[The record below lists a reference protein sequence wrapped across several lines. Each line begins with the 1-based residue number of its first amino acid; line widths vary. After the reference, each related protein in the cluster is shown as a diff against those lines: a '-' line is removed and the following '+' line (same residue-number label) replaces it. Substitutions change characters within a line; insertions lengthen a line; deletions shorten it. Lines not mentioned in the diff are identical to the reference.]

1 MATYEQLSSA
11 LVKADAAGNVEDA
24 KALAD
29 AIRAL
34 TPAPAAAPSP
44 YGSAVPQV
52 TPQGQ
57 VIRQPD
63 AIPSDRPE
71 IPRWGE
77 QNPTGYRLASG
88 ALDMFAPTIEGVSAA
103 GGGMLGLAAGG
114 PALGAVGAGVG
125 YGIGKELTTAAE
137 VALGRRAPR
146 TVQETISEPSENVA
160 LGTVTEAAVGPVV
173 KGVSKILDIG
183 KINALK
189 AKKIATETLGG
200 LDIASI
206 RNMLARGGADVTPA
220 QATEGIGRTSWQAL
234 NERVAG
240 RTVPSAD
247 FKYATQE
254 AQEAA
259 RKASIKS
266 VTPDLAASI
275 RQREAISKPFYEAAD
290 KAVVPIDSELKVL
303 FDRMPAG
310 TMQKAAEIAK
320 LDNRPFIMGTRKAAG
335 TEPTGVLDAAGN
347 PIMRP
352 TPAEIPEITGESM
365 HFIKRALS
373 DIANAPASAQGI
385 GRDTQASTRE
395 VLKDFITAFE
405 TRVPPYA
412 EARNLFQ
419 NLSKPVN
426 QAKVLDTMMKV
437 LEQPGGGERVLP
449 FLNALGQGETALLKK
464 STGFPRYETGDLS
477 KILTPRQ
484 KEAVDSAISQMN
496 RDISI
501 SAQATN
507 GREAMRDVLLN
518 NLKLMRFP
526 SFVDLRAAITNKLL
540 DTVENKVGRSV
551 MDKLTESLK
560 TAKTAEDLFSVLP
573 ASERIHVVKIINDAA
588 NSVKPSQRA
597 IRAGTGVTAE
607 TALTGEN
614 RIFAPRN
621 NLAPEQQNRNSLRP

>member
-34 TPAPAAAPSP
+34 TPAPTAAPSP
-44 YGSAVPQV
+44 YGSAVPQINA
-52 TPQGQ
+52 QGQ

-63 AIPSDRPE
+63 AIPNGRPE
-71 IPRWGE
+71 IPSWGE
-77 QNPTGYRLASG
+77 QNPRTYKLASG
-88 ALDMFAPTIEGVSAA
+88 ALDVAAPTIEGLAAA
-103 GGGMLGLAAGG
+103 GGGVVGLAAGG
-114 PALGAVGAGVG
+114 PPGAALGAGVG

-146 TVQETISEPSENVA
+146 TAQQTISEPSLNVA
-160 LGTVTEAAVGPVV
+160 LGTMGEAAVGPIVR
-173 KGVSKILDIG
+173 GASKVLDIG

-189 AKKIATETLGG
+189 AKQIATETLGG
-200 LDIASI
+200 LDIPSI
-206 RNMLARGGADVTPA
+206 RNMLARGGTDVTPA
-220 QATEGIGRTSWQAL
+220 QATEGIGKTAWQAL

-247 FKYATQE
+247 FKYITQE

-259 RKASIKS
+259 RKAGIKS

-275 RQREAISKPFYEAAD
+275 RQREAMSKPLYEAAD
-290 KAVVPIDSELKVL
+290 KAIVPLDAPMISL
-303 FDRMPAG
+303 FDRMPKG
-310 TMQKAAEIAK
+310 TLEKAAEIAK
-320 LDNRPFIMGTRKAAG
+320 MDGRPFVINN
-335 TEPTGVLDAAGN
+335 PQTGQAF
-347 PIMRP
+347 
-352 TPAEIPEITGESM
+352 PEVTGETL
-365 HFIKRALS
+365 HYIKRALS
-373 DIANAPASAQGI
+373 DIANAPASVQGI
-385 GRDTQASTRE
+385 GRDTQAATRN
-395 VLKDFITAFE
+395 VLDDFIKEFE
-405 TRVPPYA
+405 VRVPPYGQ
-412 EARNLFQ
+412 ARAIFSD
-419 NLSKPVN
+419 LSKPVN

-477 KILTPRQ
+477 KILTPQQ

-526 SFVDLRAAITNKLL
+526 SFIDLRAAITNKLL

-573 ASERIHVVKIINDAA
+573 ASERIRVVKIINDAA

-621 NLAPEQQNRNSLRP
+621 NLTPEQENRNSLRP

>member
-34 TPAPAAAPSP
+34 TPAPDVTPSP

-52 TPQGQ
+52 TPEGQ
-57 VIRQPD
+57 LIRQPD
-63 AIPSDRPE
+63 AIPDGRPMPPE
-71 IPRWGE
+71 WSKRD
-77 QNPTGYRLASG
+77 PTAYRLASG
-88 ALDMFAPTIEGVSAA
+88 ALDVVAPTIEGLAAA
-103 GGGMLGLAAGG
+103 GGGVLGLATGG
-114 PALGAVGAGVG
+114 PLGAALGAGVG
-125 YGIGKELTTAAE
+125 FGIGKELTTAAE

-146 TVQETISEPSENVA
+146 TAQQIISEPSQNVA
-160 LGTVTEAAVGPVV
+160 LGTVSEAAVGPIVR
-173 KGVSKILDIG
+173 GASKVLDIG

-189 AKKIATETLGG
+189 AKQIATETLGG
-200 LDIASI
+200 LDIPSI

-220 QATEGIGRTSWQAL
+220 QATEGIGKTAWQAL

-247 FKYATQE
+247 FKYVTQE

-259 RKASIKS
+259 RKAGIKS

-275 RQREAISKPFYEAAD
+275 RQREAMSKPFYEASD
-290 KAVVPIDSELKVL
+290 KTIVPLDAPMISL
-303 FDRMPAG
+303 FERMPKG
-310 TMQKAAEIAK
+310 TLEKAAEIAK
-320 LDNRPFIMGTRKAAG
+320 IEKRPFILND
-335 TEPTGVLDAAGN
+335 PQTGQAF
-347 PIMRP
+347 
-352 TPAEIPEITGESM
+352 PEVTGETL
-365 HFIKRALS
+365 HYIKRALS
-373 DIANAPASAQGI
+373 DIANQPASAQGI
-385 GRDTQASTRE
+385 GRDTQKATQNL
-395 VLKDFITAFE
+395 LKEFIGEFE
-405 TRVPPYA
+405 ARVPPYGQ
-412 EARNLFQ
+412 ARAIFAD
-419 NLSKPVN
+419 LSKPVN
-426 QAKVLDTMMKV
+426 QAKVLDAMMKV

-449 FLNALGQGETALLKK
+449 FLNALGRGETALLKK
-464 STGFPRYETGDLS
+464 ATGFPRYETGDLS
-477 KILTPRQ
+477 KILTPQ
-484 KEAVDSAISQMN
+484 QMEAVDSAISQMN

-501 SAQATN
+501 SAQAAN

-518 NLKLMRFP
+518 NLKLMRLPAFI
-526 SFVDLRAAITNKLL
+526 DLRAAITNKLL
-540 DTVENKVGRSV
+540 DTVESKVGRSV

-573 ASERIHVVKIINDAA
+573 ASERIRVVKIINDAA
-588 NSVKPSQRA
+588 SSVKPSQRA
-597 IRAGTGVTAE
+597 IRAATGVTAE